1 MKRVKNN
8 QIFLNIEKTKA
19 TPVTIKKIEINNKEM
34 ENSVEISK
42 ELERCFKNLFK
53 RKHRKTKHAYN
64 EFIRDISL
72 PTLSQEKETFVK
84 KKIMKKK

>member
-42 ELERCFKNLFK
+42 ELERCF
-53 RKHRKTKHAYN
+53 
-64 EFIRDISL
+64 
-72 PTLSQEKETFVK
+72 
-84 KKIMKKK
+84 